1 MSNPATP
8 PPRPSPAYA
17 WWVVIVLMIAYIFSF
32 IDRYIVNLLVEPM
45 KRDLHLSDTKVSLLL
60 GASFAMFYA
69 TLGLPLGRLAD
80 RHNRKNI
87 ITIGIVLW
95 SLMTAAC
102 GLAKN
107 YGQLFLARIG
117 VGVGEASLSPSAY
130 SIIADYFPKERLATA
145 LSIYSIGIYLGTGL
159 AYIVGGRILEAVAPL
174 GPVTLPLI
182 GTIFSWQLVFFYVG
196 LPGILIGGLVF
207 LLREP
212 VRRQLAGADLS
223 MTTQPAFGESVR
235 YLGKDRGLFWWFL
248 AGSALFTVVSY
259 GAGTWMPTYLTRIQH
274 LTPKASSDFV
284 GLISMLCAPV
294 GLVLG
299 GRIAD
304 YLSGRGVRGA
314 KLRFCFW
321 SAVVWIPISLAYNAM
336 PTIGATKVMLVF
348 FILVMSSNIGVSVAA
363 IQEMVPAQLRSFAS
377 ALLLF
382 AQNAVGL
389 GLGPT
394 TPALLNDLVFHSD
407 LALGK
412 SLAITAGVALAGSAF
427 CFYQAYQRL
436 GSGQARL
443 AKLEE

>member
-1 MSNPATP
+1 MANLSPIPAR
-8 PPRPSPAYA
+8 PRTAYA
-17 WWVVIVLMIAYIFSF
+17 WFVVVVLMIAYIFSF

-45 KRDLHLSDTKVSLLL
+45 KRDLGLSDTKVSLLL

-69 TLGLPLGRLAD
+69 TLGLPIGRLAD

-87 ITIGIVLW
+87 ITTGIILW
-95 SLMTAAC
+95 SLMTTAC
-102 GLAKN
+102 GMAKN
-107 YGQLFLARIG
+107 YGQLFMARIG
-117 VGVGEASLSPSAY
+117 VGVGEAALSPSAY
-130 SIIADYFPKERLATA
+130 SMIADYFPKERLATA
-145 LSIYSIGIYLGTGL
+145 MSVYSIGIYLGTGL
-159 AYIVGGRILEAVAPL
+159 AYIIGGRILEAVAPL
-174 GPVTLPLI
+174 GTVVLPVI
-182 GTIFSWQLVFFYVG
+182 GQIFSWQLVFFYVG
-196 LPGILIGGLVF
+196 LPGLLIAGLVF

-212 VRRQLAGADLS
+212 VRRNFAHADLS
-223 MTTQPAFGESVR
+223 VAAQPTFGESVR
-235 YLGKDRGLFWWFL
+235 YLSKNRGLFWWFL

-294 GLVLG
+294 GLVVG
-299 GRIAD
+299 GRMAD

-336 PTIGATKVMLVF
+336 PTPALTQFALVF

-363 IQEMVPAQLRSFAS
+363 VQEMVPAQLRSFAS

-394 TPALLNDLVFHSD
+394 SPALLNDLVFHDD

-412 SLAITAGVALAGSAF
+412 SLALTALVALLGSAF
-427 CFYQAYQRL
+427 CFYLAWQR
-436 GSGQARL
+436 AT
-443 AKLEE
+443 AK